1 MPSLSAYR
9 VGAVGAE
16 EAVRLIGGVGG
27 SGTALNCDVAPAT
40 RLPKTDW
47 AICAARV
54 SSWAEWP
61 VCKAVGNTARTPTI
75 PTAITPKAITTSSK
89 LKLCVLALRLDAV
102 TRFMGWRLVVRV
114 P

>member
-1 MPSLSAYR
+1 MDKVKSTE
-9 VGAVGAE
+9 VV
-16 EAVRLIGGVGG
+16 VGG
-27 SGTALNCDVAPAT
+27 IVAAVFKFPVLVLASAT
-40 RLPKTDW
+40 RLPKTDG
-47 AICAARV
+47 AMCAARV
-54 SSWAEWP
+54 SSWAERP

-102 TRFMGWRLVVRV
+102 ARFMGWRLVLRV

>member
-1 MPSLSAYR
+1 PAYS
-9 VGAVGAE
+9 VYDEDGL
-16 EAVRLIGGVGG
+16 VRLIEGDTPSESG
-27 SGTALNCDVAPAT
+27 SWTPLNCDGACAT

-47 AICAARV
+47 AMCAARV

-102 TRFMGWRLVVRV
+102 ARFMGWRLVLRV